1 LDTGPVRAAPQRLAA
16 EEQLGFGMV
25 VADRFVA
32 TKQWRALALVAVLVL
47 AVDLNELLWI
57 AASSA
62 AVQRFWEWPYR
73 LVIASGLWRALSLP
87 FMATV
92 AAWALSLALV
102 IAGRRRGQI
111 GA

>member
-47 AVDLNELLWI
+47 AVDLNELLL
-57 AASSA
+57 AGSTRA
-62 AVQRFWEWPYR
+62 RH
-73 LVIASGLWRALSLP
+73 SGLGKRG
-87 FMATV
+87 
-92 AAWALSLALV
+92 
-102 IAGRRRGQI
+102 AGSTSTARQ
-111 GA
+111 